1 MDAVQLPNARIVA
14 VRQTATWTS
23 LLVAAQAIDVV
34 TTAVDSVRGT
44 VESMAMSAQLLNQG
58 GFALLLGAKL
68 LLTAAAAVALGLP
81 ALRIKQGVT
90 ASRITFRFALM
101 AVQAATIGL
110 LWVSLSNVALL
121 SSL

>member
-1 MDAVQLPNARIVA
+1 MEAVQLPDARFVA
-14 VRQTATWTS
+14 VRQAATWTS

-34 TTAVDSVRGT
+34 TTAVDNSRGT
-44 VESMAMSAQLLNQG
+44 VESMAMSAHLLNQG
-58 GFALLLGAKL
+58 GLALLLGAKM
-68 LLTAAAAVALGLP
+68 LLTAAAAAALGLA
-81 ALRIKQGVT
+81 ALRIKQGAP

-110 LWVSLSNVALL
+110 AWVCLSNLALL

>member
-1 MDAVQLPNARIVA
+1 MDAVQLPDTRLIAARQA
-14 VRQTATWTS
+14 ATWTS

-34 TTAVDSVRGT
+34 TTAVDSARGT

-58 GFALLLGAKL
+58 GPALLLGAKL
-68 LLTAAAAVALGLP
+68 LLTAAAALALGLA

-90 ASRITFRFALM
+90 ASRVTFRFALM

-110 LWVSLSNVALL
+110 VWVSMSNVALL